1 MTLERTEDVTVSI
14 LLVCYNARRF
24 LRDCLTSI
32 RAQVPGLYEVVL
44 LDNGST
50 DGTREFVTEHFPWVR
65 FIRSDENLGFIK
77 GNNVAAHSARGKFYL
92 LLNSDTVLMSDIK
105 PAIRLLET
113 DPHIGIVGAQMY
125 GAHNERRPSTGH
137 FPKAMLLWKFGWLWS
152 SPEKHPYGN
161 SGLKAFRVDW
171 VEGSFLLT
179 TAENWRALG
188 GLDESNFNYGDDV
201 EFCRSTANR
210 GLLTVHCADAK
221 YVHFGGY
228 DPSKLG
234 YLYAGFRRY
243 HRKFSSYPEQLLA
256 DAVLRIGLFIRIVVF
271 GAWYVL
277 QRSDAAREKFRRC
290 VDVHKHWKQTDSFAP
305 RFN

>member
-1 MTLERTEDVTVSI
+1 MTLDQAEDVTVSL
-14 LLVCYNARRF
+14 LLVCYNAKRF

-32 RAQVPGLYEVVL
+32 RANVSMPSEVVL

-50 DGTREFVTEHFPWVR
+50 DGTHEFVTEHFPWVR
-65 FIRSDENLGFIK
+65 LIRSEENLGFIR
-77 GNNVAAHSARGKFYL
+77 GSNLAARSARGKYYL
-92 LLNSDTVLMSDIK
+92 LLNSDTVLMSDIR
-105 PAIRLLET
+105 PAIGLLET
-113 DPHIGIVGAQMY
+113 DPRIGIVGAQMY
-125 GAHNERRPSTGH
+125 GTHNERRPSTGH
-137 FPKAMLLWKFGWLWS
+137 FPRAMLLWKFGWLWAT
-152 SPEKHPYGN
+152 PERHPYGN
-161 SGLKAFRVDW
+161 SLPNAFRVDW

-179 TAENWRALG
+179 TAENWTALG

-210 GLLTVHCADAK
+210 GLLTVHCTDVK

-243 HRKFSSYPEQLLA
+243 HRKFSSYPERLLA
-256 DAVLRIGLFIRIVVF
+256 DVVLRVGLFIRIGVF
-271 GAWYVL
+271 GVWYLL
-277 QRSDAAREKFRRC
+277 QRSDAAKEKLRRC
-290 VDVHKHWKQTDSFAP
+290 MDVHKHWKQTDSFAP